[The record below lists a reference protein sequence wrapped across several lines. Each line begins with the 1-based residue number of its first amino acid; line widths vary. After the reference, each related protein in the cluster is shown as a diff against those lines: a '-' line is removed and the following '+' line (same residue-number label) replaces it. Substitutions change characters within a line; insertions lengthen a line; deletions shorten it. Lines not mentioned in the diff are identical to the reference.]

1 MLKIEKRKIYQS
13 TLMIVV
19 LTIGLLAGG
28 SGIAMVPGAPGLKT
42 SSLSI
47 VDRNPREEVLWDFR
61 SDKAEEQ
68 SFGEEDE
75 SMVLTYLFGSK
86 WDEPLTITSGFE
98 GSFTRANAD
107 QFLYYVAGCE
117 EGSGFKDTSNCSHA
131 ASYNAGWIVIYEYEK
146 PVMKIPAALGYA
158 IGKITDVNG
167 DGKSEILSISG
178 YSGMGETSN
187 RGELGQITANGYE
200 AIFSTSENFFFGS
213 LERITF
219 SDDEN
224 VKDKCYAISS
234 AVIYTPAT
242 GGGSPVFRED
252 YFKSDI
258 CDSNWRKITKEQ
270 FDADW

>member
-1 MLKIEKRKIYQS
+1 MIAV
-13 TLMIVV
+13 LMIAH
-19 LTIGLLAGG
+19 LAAG
-28 SGIAMVPGAPGLKT
+28 SIIAMMPGAHALKT
-42 SSLSI
+42 SSLSV

-75 SMVLTYLFGSK
+75 SMVFTYLFGST
-86 WDEPLTITSGFE
+86 WDEPLTITSGFS

-131 ASYNAGWIVIYEYEK
+131 ASFNAGWIVIYEDDK
-146 PVMKIPAALGYA
+146 PVLKIPAALGYV
-158 IGKITDVNG
+158 IGKVTDVNG

-200 AIFSTSENFFFGS
+200 AIFPSNDNFFFGS
-213 LERITF
+213 LERIAF

-224 VKDKCYAISS
+224 VKDQCSAIAS
-234 AVIYTPAT
+234 AVSYTPTT
-242 GGGSPVFRED
+242 GGISPVFTED